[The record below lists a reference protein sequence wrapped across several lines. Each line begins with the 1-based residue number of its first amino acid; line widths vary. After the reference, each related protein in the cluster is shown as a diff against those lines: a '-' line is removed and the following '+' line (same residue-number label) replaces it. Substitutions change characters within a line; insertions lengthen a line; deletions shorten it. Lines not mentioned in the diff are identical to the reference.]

1 VEGKESNGHNVSW
14 MREVKHIIIHCS
26 ATPEGRAVT
35 TEEIRGWHKDKGWSD
50 IGYHYVLELEG
61 EPKQGRQE
69 DKEGAHTIGRNHDSI
84 GICYV
89 GGMTADMKEP
99 KDTRTQSQ
107 RVYMRSLLIDL
118 LRKYPEAKISG
129 HNQHSN
135 KACPSFDVPEW
146 CRIVGIPDVNI
157 L

>member
-1 VEGKESNGHNVSW
+1 MEIN
-14 MREVKHIIIHCS
+14 HIIIHCA
-26 ATPEGRAVT
+26 ATPEGMAVT
-35 TEEIRGWHKDKGWSD
+35 AEEIKQWHLAKGWSD

-61 EPKQGRQE
+61 EPIPGRPE
-69 DKEGAHTIGRNHDSI
+69 ATPGAHTIGRNHDSI

-89 GGMTADMKEP
+89 GGMTADMSAP

-107 RVYMRSLLIDL
+107 RVRMRSLLIDL

-129 HNQHSN
+129 HNQHSS
-135 KACPSFDVPEW
+135 KACPSFDVSEW
-146 CRIVGIPDVNI
+146 CRIVGIPDINV

>member
-1 VEGKESNGHNVSW
+1 
-14 MREVKHIIIHCS
+14 MREINHIIIHCS

-35 TEEIRGWHKDKGWSD
+35 ADEIKQWHLDKGWSD
-50 IGYHYVLELEG
+50 IGYHYVIELDG
-61 EPKQGRQE
+61 SVKLGRPL
-69 DKEGAHTIGRNHDSI
+69 DREGAHTIGRNHDSI

-89 GGMTADMKEP
+89 GGVDKDMNP
-99 KDTRTQSQ
+99 KDTRTQAQ
-107 RVYMRSLLIDL
+107 LVAMRSLLIKIVRMYD
-118 LRKYPEAKISG
+118 AKISG

-157 L
+157 LE

>member
-1 VEGKESNGHNVSW
+1 MEI
-14 MREVKHIIIHCS
+14 KHIIIHCS
-26 ATPEGRAVT
+26 ATPDGRNVSI
-35 TEEIRGWHKDKGWSD
+35 EDIRKWHTSEPRNWSD

-61 EPKQGRQE
+61 EPKPGRPE
-69 DKEGAHTIGRNHDSI
+69 GTAGAHTIGRNHDSI

-89 GGMTADMKEP
+89 GGMTKDMSAP

-107 RVYMRSLLIDL
+107 RVRMRSLLIDL

-129 HNQHSN
+129 HNQHSS

-146 CRIVGIPDVNI
+146 CRIVGIPDINI
-157 L
+157 LY